1 MLLQSIQEP
10 VRVSVGGDLLRMPF
24 EIDHSGSRR
33 RLKSVRGDQE

>member
-33 RLKSVRGDQE
+33 LKSVRGDQE